1 MRHLNLAAAS
11 LIFALSVSGQVL
23 SQDTPMVSGTVQRV
37 DASAGKITIDHG
49 PIPNLD
55 MNAMTMLF
63 RTPDPAI
70 LEGVK
75 VGDKIR
81 FQADRVNGRISVIR
95 IEKAK

>member
-1 MRHLNLAAAS
+1 M
-11 LIFALSVSGQVL
+11 
-23 SQDTPMVSGTVQRV
+23 MV
-37 DASAGKITIDHG
+37 
-49 PIPNLD
+49 
-55 MNAMTMLF
+55 F

-75 VGDKIR
+75 AGDKIR

>member
-1 MRHLNLAAAS
+1 MRHFNLAAAS

-55 MNAMTMLF
+55 MNAMTMVF

>member
-1 MRHLNLAAAS
+1 VRSFNLAAAS
-11 LIFALSVSGQVL
+11 LIFAPSFSGQAL
-23 SQDTPMVSGTVQRV
+23 SQNAPMVSGTVQRV

-55 MNAMTMLF
+55 MDAMTMVF

-75 VGDKIR
+75 AGDRIR
-81 FQADRVNGRISVIR
+81 FQAERVNGRISVIR
-95 IEKAK
+95 IEKSK